1 MKKILIAN
9 VGSTSYKNTLFGISE
24 SGECTELFRSG
35 IERVSDFESAI
46 RESLEAL
53 EKAGFSPDSVDA
65 VAFKTV
71 LGKDLSGLR
80 EADDNVLEA
89 LEAMSFV
96 APAHNPPYAAAI
108 RAFKKV
114 LPRAR
119 RIALFETSFFQWA
132 APEWKRY
139 AVPKSWESAGICR
152 NGFHGAS
159 HKYAAERAAELC
171 GRPDA
176 AESAK
181 YLYQNNGRAKLE
193 TPFRLVNCHLGGSS
207 SVCGIL
213 DGAAVG
219 SSMGF
224 SPQSGLPQNNRV
236 GDLDPSVLP
245 YAMSKLGITAEEALR
260 QLSKES
266 GLLGISGVS
275 NDARDIEKAAA
286 DGNADAALALNVFA
300 YSARSYIGAFAA
312 NLGGLDAIS
321 FSGGIG
327 ENSPQTRE
335 KILAPLEF
343 MGVVVDRKKN
353 EACVHKKEGIISSP
367 ESKVKVAVIS
377 ANEEIV
383 IAREAAKLLSKT
395 SKI

>member
-9 VGSTSYKNTLFGISE
+9 VGSTSYKNTLFEISD
-24 SGECTELFRSG
+24 SGECAELFRSG
-35 IERVSDFESAI
+35 MERVSDFESAI
-46 RESLEAL
+46 RESLGAL
-53 EKAGFSPDSVDA
+53 EKAGFTPDSFDA

-71 LGKDLSGLR
+71 LGKNLSGLR
-80 EADDNVLEA
+80 EAGGEVLEA

-108 RAFKKV
+108 RAFEKL

-139 AVPKSWESAGICR
+139 AVPKAWDEAGIRR

-171 GRPDA
+171 GRADA

-181 YLYQNNGRAKLE
+181 NLYVSGGPAALE
-193 TPFRLVNCHLGGSS
+193 KPFRLVNCHLGGSS

-213 DGAAVG
+213 DGAAAG

-236 GDLDPSVLP
+236 GDLDPMAVS
-245 YAMSKLGITAEEALR
+245 YAVRALGISEAEALR

-275 NDARDIEKAAA
+275 NDARDIEAAA
-286 DGNADAALALNVFA
+286 EGGNAEARLALKTLCH
-300 YSARSYIGAFAA
+300 SARGYIGAFAA

-327 ENSPQTRE
+327 ENSPSMRAE
-335 KILAPLEF
+335 ILGPLGF
-343 MGVVVDRKKN
+343 MGVEIDPEKN
-353 EACVHKKEGIISSP
+353 AECVGKRERLISTPS
-367 ESKVKVAVIS
+367 SKIKVAVIS

-383 IAREAAKLLSKT
+383 IAREAAKLLSKKT
-395 SKI
+395 NI

>member
-80 EADDNVLEA
+80 EADDKVLEA

-139 AVPKSWESAGICR
+139 AVPKSWASIGICR

-181 YLYQNNGRAKLE
+181 YLYQNNGRTKLE

-236 GDLDPSVLP
+236 GDLDPVSYTHLTLP
-245 YAMSKLGITAEEALR
+245 T
-260 QLSKES
+260 
-266 GLLGISGVS
+266 
-275 NDARDIEKAAA
+275 N
-286 DGNADAALALNVFA
+286 
-300 YSARSYIGAFAA
+300 
-312 NLGGLDAIS
+312 
-321 FSGGIG
+321 
-327 ENSPQTRE
+327 
-335 KILAPLEF
+335 
-343 MGVVVDRKKN
+343 
-353 EACVHKKEGIISSP
+353 
-367 ESKVKVAVIS
+367 
-377 ANEEIV
+377 
-383 IAREAAKLLSKT
+383 
-395 SKI
+395 